1 MAPIDPAE
9 LAELRKCER
18 VDCTFAVTNAIEDLK
33 DILQC
38 MSNHI
43 LSLHPVSGGSDGSGG
58 GSSKS
63 NAAIPML
70 QEDCDEIAWQAWLA
84 RFERWQAACKIT
96 DKQVE
101 NRILEAVPNQIADTV
116 VIGLNGHETK
126 TDLMAKI
133 KDQMVKK
140 RSIFLYRSD
149 LHKITQMRGELPERF
164 AARIRQAAPPC
175 QLLTDSG
182 TADYAPDLMSTI
194 FIIGLSDSYTKEKLF
209 QLSPKEGKTTV
220 EFSELVKVASK
231 IAQAK
236 ENCLEAGSSSMCGVS
251 GGTPGKKAKGD
262 LSACHRCNT
271 KDHSSKG
278 FSLEVR

>member
-1 MAPIDPAE
+1 M
-9 LAELRKCER
+9 
-18 VDCTFAVTNAIEDLK
+18 
-33 DILQC
+33 
-38 MSNHI
+38 
-43 LSLHPVSGGSDGSGG
+43 
-58 GSSKS
+58 
-63 NAAIPML
+63 
-70 QEDCDEIAWQAWLA
+70 A

-96 DKQVE
+96 YKQVE

-116 VIGLNGHETK
+116 VIGLTGYETK

-182 TADYAPDLMSTI
+182 TADYGPDLMSTI

-209 QLSPKEGKTTV
+209 HWRQRRGRR
-220 EFSELVKVASK
+220 
-231 IAQAK
+231 QW
-236 ENCLEAGSSSMCGVS
+236 SSVN
-251 GGTPGKKAKGD
+251 
-262 LSACHRCNT
+262 L
-271 KDHSSKG
+271 
-278 FSLEVR
+278 